1 MGSQTGG
8 RCCDSVRL
16 SQRLS
21 ERHMIQVCSHS
32 HEEKSAHSNT
42 NLLSAPHILLWA
54 AELQAPTIFGS
65 FTWLMMLFKPD
76 GRRPTAG
83 KQVRL
88 QWLPHVILLRYSP
101 LQEEEMFHLVHIYC
115 AAGAPLLSV
124 VPVQFIEAPPKES
137 QTFQLKSCRRK
148 TPNKGIQV
156 CLCEL
161 QSPIVIKH

>member
-21 ERHMIQVCSHS
+21 ERHMIQACSHS
-32 HEEKSAHSNT
+32 REEKPADSNT
-42 NLLSAPHILLWA
+42 NLLSAPHIWWWA
-54 AELQAPTIFGS
+54 AELRAPTSFGS

-101 LQEEEMFHLVHIYC
+101 SQEEEMFHFVQHLLCCWSASSFCCFCPIYRGTTQRKPNISIKK
-115 AAGAPLLSV
+115 AAGEKHRTKASRCVRVSCSRLL
-124 VPVQFIEAPPKES
+124 
-137 QTFQLKSCRRK
+137 
-148 TPNKGIQV
+148 
-156 CLCEL
+156 
-161 QSPIVIKH
+161 